1 MSSYKPVAAL
11 LRGLE
16 VLRCVNRMGLATV
29 RALHEATGAD
39 KATIVRMLETLI
51 HAGYVRRDE
60 AAGGYRATGRVLELS
75 LGFDRLRVA
84 ADLAAPVLARFR
96 AEIGWPSDFA
106 LRDGDA
112 MIVAETSREP
122 GPMFLNRRP
131 GFRAPIL
138 PTSIGRAYLASCPAE
153 ERAEI
158 IALLRARPEGG
169 PSDADLA
176 ALLTQVRRAGCAE
189 MDEAYSQAEYSGV
202 TSALAVP
209 VMDEDGR
216 AHGALNVM
224 YLRKAM
230 GADRARR
237 DMPPRLRTAATEL
250 AAVFREGGFRA
261 GGAC

>member
-1 MSSYKPVAAL
+1 MPSYKPVNAL

-16 VLRCVNRMGLATV
+16 VLRCVSRMGLATV
-29 RALHEATGAD
+29 RALHEETGVD

-51 HAGYVRRDE
+51 HAGYVRRDKDE
-60 AAGGYRATGRVLELS
+60 GGYRVAGLVLELS

-158 IALLRARPEGG
+158 VARLRARPEGG
-169 PSDADLA
+169 PSDAAIA
-176 ALLTQVRRAGCAE
+176 ALLRQVRRAGCAE
-189 MDEAYSQAEYSGV
+189 MDEAYSQAEYAGL

-209 VMDEDGR
+209 VMGGNGR

-224 YLRKAM
+224 YLRNAM
-230 GADRARR
+230 SADRARR
-237 DMPPRLRTAATEL
+237 ELPPRLRAAASEL
-250 AAVFREGGFRA
+250 AAAFRDGGLPA
-261 GGAC
+261 GGEG

>member
-1 MSSYKPVAAL
+1 MSSYKPVIAL

-16 VLRCVNRMGLATV
+16 VLRCVNGMGLATV

-39 KATIVRMLETLI
+39 KATIVRMLETLV
-51 HAGYVRRDE
+51 HAGYVRRDDG
-60 AAGGYRATGRVLELS
+60 AGGYRVSGRVLELS

-122 GPMFLNRRP
+122 GPMFLNRKP

-138 PTSIGRAYLASCPAE
+138 PTSIGRAYLASCPSD

-158 IALLRARPEGG
+158 LSQLRTRPEGG
-169 PSDADLA
+169 PSQAEVA
-176 ALLTQVRRAGCAE
+176 AILERVRKTGCAE
-189 MDEAYSQAEYSGV
+189 MDEAYSRSEYEGV

-209 VMDEDGR
+209 VMDGEGR

-224 YLRKAM
+224 YLRNTM

-237 DMPPRLRTAATEL
+237 DLLPRLL
-250 AAVFREGGFRA
+250 AAAADLAAAFREGGFPA
-261 GGAC
+261 GGAG

>member
-16 VLRCVNRMGLATV
+16 VLRLVNSMGLATI

-60 AAGGYRATGRVLELS
+60 AAGGYRAAGRVLELS
-75 LGFDRLRVA
+75 LGYDRLAVA

-112 MIVAETSREP
+112 MILAETSREP
-122 GPMFLNRRP
+122 GPMFLNRHP
-131 GFRAPIL
+131 GFRAPIM
-138 PTSIGRAYLASCPAE
+138 PTSLGRAYLAHCAE
-153 ERAEI
+153 VERAEI
-158 IALLRARPEGG
+158 AALLRARAEGG
-169 PSDADLA
+169 PSDAEIA
-176 ALLTQVRRAGCAE
+176 AIVVAVRKAGCAA
-189 MDEAYSQAEYSGV
+189 MDETYSGAEYAGV

-209 VMDEDGR
+209 VLDGEGR
-216 AHGALNVM
+216 IHGALNVM
-224 YLRKAM
+224 YLRRAM
-230 GADRARR
+230 DPARARR
-237 DMPPRLRTAATEL
+237 DLLPRLKAAADAL
-250 AAVFREGGFRA
+250 SAAFRAGGFRA
-261 GGAC
+261 EG